1 MRPVSGGNSRLA
13 TCEVPRAERPRF
25 SGPLLIRTRCPH
37 TTSKA
42 TLWMK
47 AHHEGALTP
56 PCIVWKKPQVPHTAR
71 QVACHSLNNSRG
83 KRSSITPHKTRSDS
97 PVPTLQGPCYPSQKW
112 RGTLTLLPQ
121 SEIRSSSIAPV
132 PVISREAP
140 LYSTVSLTSQRN
152 PAKLPEVMGTSRG
165 NPGFPA
171 TPRER
176 PREFFFEA
184 S

>member
-1 MRPVSGGNSRLA
+1 MFSILNPSPSSLPIPSLWVIPVHQPQASSIMHRTWTGNSPMTSGSLA
-13 TCEVPRAERPRF
+13 GFP
-25 SGPLLIRTRCPH
+25 
-37 TTSKA
+37 
-42 TLWMK
+42 
-47 AHHEGALTP
+47 
-56 PCIVWKKPQVPHTAR
+56 
-71 QVACHSLNNSRG
+71 
-83 KRSSITPHKTRSDS
+83 SSDKTRPDS

-132 PVISREAP
+132 PVMSREAP
-140 LYSTVSLTSQRN
+140 LNSTVSLTSQRN

>member
-1 MRPVSGGNSRLA
+1 MPFLVHQSVR
-13 TCEVPRAERPRF
+13 
-25 SGPLLIRTRCPH
+25 
-37 TTSKA
+37 K
-42 TLWMK
+42 
-47 AHHEGALTP
+47 HHEIHHDGEAKTL
-56 PCIVWKKPQVPHTAR
+56 IYVVSSIKPYRNRAVGHTAR

-132 PVISREAP
+132 PVMSREAP
-140 LYSTVSLTSQRN
+140 LNSTVSLTSQRN

>member
-1 MRPVSGGNSRLA
+1 M
-13 TCEVPRAERPRF
+13 VPRSERPQF
-25 SGPLLIRTRCPH
+25 PALLLIRTRCPD
-37 TTSKA
+37 TSLKA

-47 AHHEGALTP
+47 AQHEGALTP
-56 PCIVWKKPQVPHTAR
+56 SCILRKKPKIPLTAR
-71 QVACHSLNNSRG
+71 QMVCYPVNNSRG

-97 PVPTLQGPCYPSQKW
+97 PVPALQGPCYLSQKW

-132 PVISREAP
+132 PVMSREAP
-140 LYSTVSLTSQRN
+140 LNSTVSLTSQRN

>member
-1 MRPVSGGNSRLA
+1 MQHSK
-13 TCEVPRAERPRF
+13 RPRF
-25 SGPLLIRTRCPH
+25 PGPLLIRTRCPN
-37 TTSKA
+37 TSPNA
-42 TLWMK
+42 TLWKK
-47 AHHEGALTP
+47 AQNESSLTP
-56 PCIVWKKPQVPHTAR
+56 PCIVRKNPQVPHKAR
-71 QVACHSLNNSRG
+71 QVACHLVNNSRG

-97 PVPTLQGPCYPSQKW
+97 PVTTLQGPCSPSQKW

-132 PVISREAP
+132 PVKFRESP
-140 LYSTVSLTSQRN
+140 LNSTVSLTSQRN

-176 PREFFFEA
+176 PQEFFFEA

>member
-1 MRPVSGGNSRLA
+1 
-13 TCEVPRAERPRF
+13 
-25 SGPLLIRTRCPH
+25 
-37 TTSKA
+37 
-42 TLWMK
+42 MK
-47 AHHEGALTP
+47 AQHEGALTP
-56 PCIVWKKPQVPHTAR
+56 CIVQKNPQVLHTAR
-71 QVACHSLNNSRG
+71 QVECHPVNNSIG
-83 KRSSITPHKTRSDS
+83 KQSSFPPHKTRPDS
-97 PVPTLQGPCYPSQKW
+97 PVPTLQGPCHPSQKW

-132 PVISREAP
+132 PVMSREAP
-140 LYSTVSLTSQRN
+140 LNSTVSLTSQRN

>member
-1 MRPVSGGNSRLA
+1 MGFLELRRQCGVSH
-13 TCEVPRAERPRF
+13 EVPRGSQGASCVAPGKSSIPFELQVRTGDCSPVTAGQNRPHLRLCPGP
-25 SGPLLIRTRCPH
+25 SVPLLGRQG
-37 TTSKA
+37 SQ
-42 TLWMK
+42 
-47 AHHEGALTP
+47 G
-56 PCIVWKKPQVPHTAR
+56 CILDSPGESGLV
-71 QVACHSLNNSRG
+71 LRG
-83 KRSSITPHKTRSDS
+83 KKGLHS

-132 PVISREAP
+132 PVMSREAP
-140 LYSTVSLTSQRN
+140 LNSTVSLTSQRN

>member
-1 MRPVSGGNSRLA
+1 M
-13 TCEVPRAERPRF
+13 
-25 SGPLLIRTRCPH
+25 
-37 TTSKA
+37 
-42 TLWMK
+42 
-47 AHHEGALTP
+47 
-56 PCIVWKKPQVPHTAR
+56 
-71 QVACHSLNNSRG
+71 
-83 KRSSITPHKTRSDS
+83 
-97 PVPTLQGPCYPSQKW
+97 PTLQGPCYPSQKW

-132 PVISREAP
+132 PVKFREAP
-140 LYSTVSLTSQRN
+140 LNSTVSLTSQRN

-184 S
+184 SWGLIPLPWLESNEALPLATSMETWLPWHHRSLESLNLNNPLNPFNILCIWFANILLRIFVSIFSSDTCL